1 MKAIAM
7 EDCGYLWTANYL
19 NILNYL
25 LVFGFGWIHTE
36 VCVAEREGFEP
47 PVRRTYNRFRV
58 YHLKPLGHL
67 SG

>member
-47 PVRRTYNRFRV
+47 PVRTNV
-58 YHLKPLGHL
+58 Q
-67 SG
+67 